1 MGRGSDP
8 GRDGHAGVRR
18 GGRLA
23 LSLVLVVAA
32 AAGCGIVGPD
42 DDRREEI
49 EERRE
54 EWESRSFRDY
64 AFTLRVACFCLPAA
78 REPVRVEVR
87 RGRIARIVDP
97 DTGELVDHDRRPLYP
112 TIEGLFTILLEAVEA
127 DAHEIDVDWDAMLG
141 HPRHIF
147 IDYERRTV
155 DEEIGY
161 EVRDV
166 VPLD

>member
-1 MGRGSDP
+1 MREASEPIWTGRIAA
-8 GRDGHAGVRR
+8 RRAG
-18 GGRLA
+18 GLA
-23 LSLVLVVAA
+23 LSVVLLLGT

-78 REPVRVEVR
+78 TEPVRVEVR

-97 DTGELVDHDRRPLYP
+97 DTGELVDQDRWPLYP
-112 TIEGLFTILLEAVEA
+112 TIGGLFTILLEAVEA
-127 DAHEIDVDWDAMLG
+127 DAHEIDVEWDAMLG
-141 HPRHIF
+141 HPRHVF

-166 VPLD
+166 VSLD